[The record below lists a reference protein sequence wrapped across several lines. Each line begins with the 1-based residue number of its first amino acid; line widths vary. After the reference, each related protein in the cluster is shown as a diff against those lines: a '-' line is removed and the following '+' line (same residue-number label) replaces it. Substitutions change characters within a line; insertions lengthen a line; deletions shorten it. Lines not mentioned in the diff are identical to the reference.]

1 MISVLPSL
9 SSEDVQTD
17 HVSIFGL
24 KKYPYFYC
32 RIINMPTTT
41 LTLPLAVVVCVAA
54 GTPEGKDFWICLA
67 VANEAS
73 TTHIIRLFIFKAWN
87 TKIIVFA
94 TERFS
99 LSLAVVVVFL
109 CHHTMKLSAAIVTL
123 ISVGRATQA
132 FMNKQSSTFNAL
144 TPSSTALQASKRP
157 KIANNILELIGETPL
172 VKLTKLAEGCE
183 AEIVCKLESFNP
195 ANSVKDRIAL
205 SMITQAEERGDISP
219 GKTVLVEPTSG
230 NTGIGLAMVA
240 ASKGYDLI
248 LTMPES
254 MSMERRVLLKAFG
267 AKLVLTP
274 APKGMGGAIAKAEE
288 IAATQNG
295 FLLQQFNNPDNPK
308 IHRETTG
315 PEIWEDT
322 DGKVRKYPFFTGYR
336 ALYSFLI
343 LFFISFCQSLG

>member
-1 MISVLPSL
+1 
-9 SSEDVQTD
+9 
-17 HVSIFGL
+17 
-24 KKYPYFYC
+24 
-32 RIINMPTTT
+32 
-41 LTLPLAVVVCVAA
+41 
-54 GTPEGKDFWICLA
+54 
-67 VANEAS
+67 
-73 TTHIIRLFIFKAWN
+73 
-87 TKIIVFA
+87 
-94 TERFS
+94 
-99 LSLAVVVVFL
+99 
-109 CHHTMKLSAAIVTL
+109 MKLSTATVTL
-123 ISVGRATQA
+123 TSIGRAAHA
-132 FMNKQSSTFNAL
+132 FMSSQSSTVNSVI
-144 TPSSTALQASKRP
+144 PSSTALLASKRP
-157 KIANNILELIGETPL
+157 KIAENVLELIGGTPL

-308 IHRETTG
+308 VHRETTG

-322 DGKVRKYPFFTGYR
+322 DGKVGITQSNPDLGRHIHLIF
-336 ALYSFLI
+336 SFL
-343 LFFISFCQSLG
+343 FCFLQSLG